1 MNVKEGWEE
10 ILNLLEKGTAIIVA
24 GGEAYDIP
32 SLHNFYRQNSDKAN
46 EYWKSVVHC
55 GFGHFAGFT
64 EHGKF
69 EFQGGGAMRHYREGE
84 YGKEGYKTLSWSPL
98 YASGEV
104 LKDLDYNIED
114 VKEKVKAIIKE
125 IS

>member
-1 MNVKEGWEE
+1 
-10 ILNLLEKGTAIIVA
+10 
-24 GGEAYDIP
+24 
-32 SLHNFYRQNSDKAN
+32 
-46 EYWKSVVHC
+46 
-55 GFGHFAGFT
+55 
-64 EHGKF
+64 
-69 EFQGGGAMRHYREGE
+69 MRHYREGE

-114 VKEKVKAIIKE
+114 VKEKVKSIIKE